1 MPYKTWHLLKSN
13 QRDVRVRFYPIMWK
27 MMSIRHAFISPSFP
41 WWCHRQSTER
51 KKISLHLFK
60 HKSVHRRWARGDI
73 IMKIICSYQ
82 KSGTR
87 KAAGKEWSFKSSKH
101 KQDSRGVTFLGSE
114 LIADLL
120 DIKAGCCDGSAL
132 TYGFTAHTPHN
143 AAQGKVW
150 REQAC
155 CTQTHMW
162 KTLKLLMGGQTWQK
176 PSWIMVLS

>member
-1 MPYKTWHLLKSN
+1 
-13 QRDVRVRFYPIMWK
+13 
-27 MMSIRHAFISPSFP
+27 
-41 WWCHRQSTER
+41 
-51 KKISLHLFK
+51 
-60 HKSVHRRWARGDI
+60 
-73 IMKIICSYQ
+73 MKIICSYQ

-143 AAQGKVW
+143 AAQGKVC

-162 KTLKLLMGGQTWQK
+162 KTLKLLMGGQT
-176 PSWIMVLS
+176 